1 MCTTLRNTSPKR
13 TAKLTRFGT
22 LLCLLPLSVALSRV
36 PAQAQQ
42 AAGAPIQASD
52 ALRQDIDAARKK
64 VYPALV
70 NISVVVRYYNGGR
83 AQRSSAGGSGVIV
96 SKEGHVITNF
106 HVAGNTTRITCTLPS
121 GEAIEA
127 AVVTHD
133 PLTDIS
139 ILKLHL
145 EKRVDPNA
153 PLPFA
158 TIGNS
163 DLLQVGDYVLAM
175 GNPMMLSSSMTLGI
189 VSNTKR
195 VFTDFLGNDI
205 EDMTLDEGEKT
216 GLFTR
221 WLQHD
226 ALILPGNS
234 GGPLVNLKG
243 EVVGINE
250 LGGGGVGFAI
260 PSNIAASVYQQAVA
274 TGEIKRG
281 WLGITVLPVKKI
293 GRTTGALVS
302 AVWPNSPAEKAGIV
316 PGDILTEMDGQP
328 VNVRFFEEVPLF
340 YQSVAAESAG
350 KSVSLKYLRD
360 NSEKTAAATVV
371 QMAKY
376 LGKEGEVRPMGITV
390 QEITEPM
397 ALLQH
402 FPNRD
407 GVYVTGVRTGFPFE
421 TAKPDIKAE
430 DVILSIG
437 GKKVNSADEFAKAAA
452 GVGEQPVV
460 VEFRRDREN
469 LVTVV
474 RAQPEK
480 PSAEGTE
487 LPKAWLG
494 AKTQV
499 LVSEVAAAMSM
510 ANTKGFRVTEVYPYT
525 EAAKSGL
532 AIGDVITAVNKTKL
546 TATKPQDAEELRTL
560 VEDLTIGD
568 KADLT
573 VLRDGKPRQIAVTL
587 EAAPASSDQAKKA
600 RSKEFEFGVRDLTP
614 LDRMEQHWKQ
624 DQQGVLVSDITEG
637 GWANLSGLRSGDLVL
652 SIAGQKIED
661 VAKFEQVMKKIL
673 TDKPKVIQIFVR
685 REQRTHF
692 IFIEPVWEKL
702 TLE

>member
-1 MCTTLRNTSPKR
+1 MSNTNHMR
-13 TAKLTRFGT
+13 TARLTRFGT
-22 LLCLLPLSVALSRV
+22 IVCLLPLSIALGRV
-36 PAQAQQ
+36 PVQAQQ
-42 AAGAPIQASD
+42 AAAAPIQASD

-145 EKRVDPNA
+145 EKRADPNA

-158 TIGNS
+158 TLGNS

-205 EDMTLDEGEKT
+205 EDVTLDEGEKT

-293 GRTTGALVS
+293 GRSTGALVS
-302 AVWPNSPAEKAGIV
+302 AVLPDSPAEKAGLV

-350 KSVSLKYLRD
+350 KSVVLKYMRD
-360 NSEKTAAATVV
+360 NSEKTATATVV

-376 LGKEGEVRPMGITV
+376 LGKDGEVRSMGITV

-397 ALLQH
+397 ALLQQ

-437 GKKVNSADEFAKAAA
+437 GRKVNSADEFAKAAA

-460 VEFRRDREN
+460 VEFRREREN

-494 AKTQV
+494 TKTQV
-499 LVSEVAAAMSM
+499 LVSEVAAAMNM

-525 EAAKSGL
+525 EAAKAGL
-532 AIGDVITAVNKTKL
+532 ATGDVITAVNKTKL

-573 VLRDGKPRQIAVTL
+573 IVRDGKPRQIAVTL

-600 RSKEFEFGVRDLTP
+600 RSKEFEFAVRDVTP

-624 DQQGVLVSDITEG
+624 DQKGVLVSEITEG
-637 GWANLSGLRSGDLVL
+637 GWANLSGLRSGDLLL
-652 SIAGQKIED
+652 SIVGQKIDD
-661 VAKFEQVMKKIL
+661 VAKFEQVMKKVL

-685 REQRTHF
+685 RDQRTHF
-692 IFIEPVWEKL
+692 VFIEPVWEKL

>member
-1 MCTTLRNTSPKR
+1 MSNTNHMR
-13 TAKLTRFGT
+13 TARLTRFGT
-22 LLCLLPLSVALSRV
+22 FVCLLPLSIALGRV
-36 PAQAQQ
+36 PVQAQQ
-42 AAGAPIQASD
+42 AAAAPIQASD

-70 NISVVVRYYNGGR
+70 NISVVVRYYSGGR

-145 EKRVDPNA
+145 EKRADPNA

-158 TIGNS
+158 TLGNS

-205 EDMTLDEGEKT
+205 EDVTLDEGEKT

-293 GRTTGALVS
+293 GRSTGALVS
-302 AVWPNSPAEKAGIV
+302 AVLPDSPAEKAGLV

-350 KSVSLKYLRD
+350 KSVVLKYMRD
-360 NSEKTAAATVV
+360 NSEKTATATVV

-376 LGKEGEVRPMGITV
+376 LGKDGEVRSMGITV

-397 ALLQH
+397 ALLQQ

-437 GKKVNSADEFAKAAA
+437 GRKVNSADEFAKAAA

-460 VEFRRDREN
+460 VEFRREREN

-494 AKTQV
+494 TKTQV
-499 LVSEVAAAMSM
+499 LVSEVAAAMNM

-525 EAAKSGL
+525 EAAKAGL
-532 AIGDVITAVNKTKL
+532 ATGDVITAVNKTKL

-573 VLRDGKPRQIAVTL
+573 IVRDGKPRQIAVTL

-600 RSKEFEFGVRDLTP
+600 RSKEFEFAVRDVTP

-624 DQQGVLVSDITEG
+624 DQKGVLVSEITEG
-637 GWANLSGLRSGDLVL
+637 GWANLSGLRSGDLLL
-652 SIAGQKIED
+652 SIVGQKIDD
-661 VAKFEQVMKKIL
+661 VVKFEQVMKKVL

-685 REQRTHF
+685 RDQRTHF
-692 IFIEPVWEKL
+692 VFIEPVWEKL